1 MMNESWVSD
10 QVYQGM
16 QTGAVREPTTF
27 KYSLES
33 QRLFACISS
42 RLAAVIRVMDEQS
55 KEP

>member
-33 QRLFACISS
+33 QRLFACIALDLLQLS
-42 RLAAVIRVMDEQS
+42 E
-55 KEP
+55 